1 MKETDYEGPTFG
13 DATDIAILMHRETHF
28 GGSFP
33 IMIDYYQRGGKGVCL
48 DFEIP
53 RISELAEE
61 ERLAGGNLA
70 ALLLT
75 PRDIEEVKKARDSYQ
90 IFRDLYAVKSPKSPY
105 PAMIADLILSE
116 EDEPIKEVEAI
127 VAEKSAIVPSLLA
140 LINSEDMY
148 NPLFPGYGK
157 APALAAYCLG
167 KIGDKRAIIALFE
180 NLGKDTFFE
189 DEININAL
197 KAIGEPAKEFLL
209 RVLQGHPINEDNE
222 KAAIALVSFGP
233 HPEIAKTCLDMLLK
247 LDLKKDPFLAT
258 YLILTAEHL
267 SEDLKPSFEAFA
279 SRPDLPKDLKNDCAT
294 VLNAWGIKK

>member
-1 MKETDYEGPTFG
+1 MKETDYEAPSFG
-13 DATDIAILMHRETHF
+13 DATDIAILMHREAHF

-33 IMIDYYQRGGKGVCL
+33 IMIDYYQRGGKGACL

-53 RISELAEE
+53 RIIELAEE

-90 IFRDLYAVKSPKSPY
+90 TFRDLYAVKSPKSPH
-105 PAMIADLILSE
+105 PTMIADLILSE
-116 EDEPIKEVEAI
+116 EDEPVKEIEAI
-127 VAEKSAIVPSLLA
+127 VAEKSAIVPSLMA

-157 APALAAYCLG
+157 APAMAAYCLG
-167 KIGDKRAIIALFE
+167 QIGDKRAIIALFE
-180 NLGKDTFFE
+180 NLGKDSFFE
-189 DEININAL
+189 DEIAINAL
-197 KAIGEPAKEFLL
+197 KAIGEPAKTFLL
-209 RVLQGHPINEDNE
+209 RVLQGQPINEDNE
-222 KAAIALVSFGP
+222 KAAIALVSFDP
-233 HPEIAKTCLDMLLK
+233 DPEIAKTCFEMLQK
-247 LDLKKDPFLAT
+247 LDLKKDAFLAT
-258 YLILTAEHL
+258 YLILAAENL

-279 SRPDLPKDLKNDCAT
+279 NRTDLPKDLKIDCTT